1 MSPIE
6 ILMETPTTAFGLI
19 ERIRQGDRDAF
30 TPLFEKYQRR
40 LAVLVHYKLSAAKQ
54 RPEDIDEILQETFLA
69 AFEDFGQFEYRSPGS
84 FLNWLSRIADHVITD
99 EARYENRQ
107 KRRGGEMTRFRSDS
121 NPQGAEPAD
130 TQSPSRVMAQRL
142 DVESLLEK
150 LNVLPGQYREIILL
164 AKIEGLSTQEMA
176 DRLGKS
182 REAVA
187 LLLHRAVQSF
197 RKIQKPN
204 E

>member
-69 AFEDFGQFEYRSPGS
+69 AFEDFSQFQYRSPGS
-84 FLNWLSRIADHVITD
+84 FLNWLSRIADHVIAD
-99 EARYENRQ
+99 DARFENRQ
-107 KRRGGEMTRFRSDS
+107 KRRGGEMTRFRSDT
-121 NPQGAEPAD
+121 NPQGADPED
-130 TQSPSRVMAQRL
+130 SQSPSRVLAQRQE
-142 DVESLLEK
+142 VESLLEK
-150 LNVLPGQYREIILL
+150 LNALPQQYREVILL

-176 DRLGKS
+176 ERLGKS

-197 RKIQKPN
+197 RKIHKLQ
-204 E
+204 